1 MQYKAKQNISDG
13 IVDFVSGK
21 LYTSEEV
28 AGQDLTNF
36 ELVGGVA
43 EEKKVVAP
51 EVSTQAGES
60 DGGEVLE

>member
-1 MQYKAKQNISDG
+1 MYKSKYNLSTG
-13 IVDFVSGK
+13 VTDFEKGK
-21 LYTSEEV
+21 IYTAEQV

-36 ELVGGVA
+36 ELVGEVA

-51 EVSTQAGES
+51 EVSTQAGEN